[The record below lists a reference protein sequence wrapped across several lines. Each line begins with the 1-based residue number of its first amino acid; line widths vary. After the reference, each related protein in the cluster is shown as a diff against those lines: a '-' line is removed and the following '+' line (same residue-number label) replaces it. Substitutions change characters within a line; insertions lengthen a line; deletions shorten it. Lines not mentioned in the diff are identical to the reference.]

1 MELYEKF
8 SVTLI
13 TNFKSFVFKLNFSI
27 ETKEFGNKFQWGECV
42 GGHIRAKWKKIG
54 FKLLYSFVLIFNLM
68 NSHRVIYEF
77 WINVL
82 VTSNYPILWETMLRM
97 IRKVIGHKGILNFSV
112 LCEFMNVN
120 WIMYLI
126 DKVGNQGIDTA
137 LFQNLPGPFLFC
149 RKRRSVFV

>member
-1 MELYEKF
+1 MG
-8 SVTLI
+8 I
-13 TNFKSFVFKLNFSI
+13 NFNEVSAWEDTSGLS
-27 ETKEFGNKFQWGECV
+27 E
-42 GGHIRAKWKKIG
+42 KKIG

-112 LCEFMNVN
+112 RCEFMNVN